1 MMTHVWLVP
10 VTGVAHIIAVEIIK
24 TSDFNLQIYLIL
36 LNKAN
41 FTRFFV

>member
-1 MMTHVWLVP
+1 MSVAS
-10 VTGVAHIIAVEIIK
+10 VAHIIAIEIIEIY
-24 TSDFNLQIYLIL
+24 DFNLQIYLIL